1 MENTT
6 LTIKGMTCNHCKT
19 AVESALTELNGVSRV
34 EVDVAKGKAEVSYEA
49 SKVSVSDMNEAVEEQ
64 GYDIV

>member
-6 LTIKGMTCNHCKT
+6 LTIKGMTCNHCKA
-19 AVESALTELNGVSRV
+19 AVETALTELDGVNGV
-34 EVDVAKGKAEVSYEA
+34 EVDVSKGKADVSYEA

-64 GYDIV
+64 GYDVV

>member
-6 LTIKGMTCNHCKT
+6 LNIKGMTCNHCKS
-19 AVESALTELNGVSRV
+19 AVQNALTELDGVSEV
-34 EVDVAKGKAEVSYEA
+34 NVDVEKGKADVSYNS

-64 GYDIV
+64 GYDVV